1 MSAALS
7 AGGEAAAAPDAA
19 RFNPVLLLLV
29 VAGIAGAASLYPLT
43 RAPNRLLAGQPV
55 PWGAVIEGGRAL
67 VLLPALVLIG
77 GIAFP
82 RRRGVQFLVAAAAAL
97 LAAAL
102 LWLAG
107 DAALRLADP
116 ATPAARISFGGAFW
130 SLQAVCA
137 LAAADALQRSGM
149 SPAARL
155 ALGALLAVPLLLV
168 LFSGA
173 ADSLSILKE
182 YANRR
187 DVFADALTR
196 HIEIVGGT
204 LVPTLL
210 IGIPLGIAAFRR
222 PALRG
227 PLFSVLNVIQTIP
240 SIALFGLLIA
250 PLSGLVALLPAL
262 GSIGLSGIGV
272 TPAIIALTLYALL
285 PIARS
290 TAAGLEQVPAA
301 AIDAATGMGMTR
313 GQVFRQ
319 VEAPLAFP
327 VLVAGLRVT
336 LVQTIGMTAV
346 AALIGAGGL
355 GALIF
360 QGLAA
365 SAIDLV
371 LLGVVPLVAL
381 AIAADVLLKL
391 AVSMLGRNR
400 A

>member
-55 PWGAVIEGGRAL
+55 PWGAVIEGGHAL
-67 VLLPALVLIG
+67 VLLPALILVG

-82 RRRGVQFLVAAAAAL
+82 RRRGIQFLVAAAAAL

>member
-1 MSAALS
+1 ML
-7 AGGEAAAAPDAA
+7 EAV
-19 RFNPVLLLLV
+19 F
-29 VAGIAGAASLYPLT
+29 
-43 RAPNRLLAGQPV
+43 
-55 PWGAVIEGGRAL
+55 
-67 VLLPALVLIG
+67 
-77 GIAFP
+77 
-82 RRRGVQFLVAAAAAL
+82 
-97 LAAAL
+97 
-102 LWLAG
+102 
-107 DAALRLADP
+107 
-116 ATPAARISFGGAFW
+116 
-130 SLQAVCA
+130 A
-137 LAAADALQRSGM
+137 LAAADALQRSGI

-313 GQVFRQ
+313 GQVFRR

>member
-55 PWGAVIEGGRAL
+55 PWGAVIEGGHAL
-67 VLLPALVLIG
+67 VLLPALILVG

-82 RRRGVQFLVAAAAAL
+82 RRRGIQFLVAAAAAL

-313 GQVFRQ
+313 GQVFRR

>member
-7 AGGEAAAAPDAA
+7 AGGEAAAAPNAA

-29 VAGIAGAASLYPLT
+29 VAGIAGAASLDPLT
-43 RAPNRLLAGQPV
+43 RAPNRLLSGQPV
-55 PWGAVIEGGRAL
+55 PWSALVEGGRYL
-67 VLLPALVLIG
+67 VLLPAFVLAG

-82 RRRGVQFLVAAAAAL
+82 RRRAVQFLVAAAAAL

-107 DAALRLADP
+107 DTAFRLADP
-116 ATPAARISFGGAFW
+116 AAPAARISFGGAFW
-130 SLQAVCA
+130 ILEATAV
-137 LAAADALQRSGM
+137 LVAADALQRLRL

-155 ALGALLAVPLLLV
+155 ALGALLTLPTLLV

-210 IGIPLGIAAFRR
+210 IGIPLGIAAFRH

-250 PLSGLVALLPAL
+250 PLSGLVALLPVL

-301 AIDAATGMGMTR
+301 AIDAATGIGMTR
-313 GQVFRQ
+313 GQVFFR

>member
-130 SLQAVCA
+130 VLEAVFA
-137 LAAADALQRSGM
+137 LAAADALQRSGI

-313 GQVFRQ
+313 GQVFRR

>member
-7 AGGEAAAAPDAA
+7 AGGEAATAPDAA

-29 VAGIAGAASLYPLT
+29 VAGLAGAAGLDPLT
-43 RAPNRLLAGQPV
+43 RAPNRLLSGQPV
-55 PWGAVIEGGRAL
+55 PWSALLEGGRAL
-67 VLLPALVLIG
+67 VLLPAVILLA

-82 RRRGVQFLVAAAAAL
+82 RRRSVQFLVAAAAAL

-116 ATPAARISFGGAFW
+116 AAPAARISFGGAFW
-130 SLQAVCA
+130 ALEAVFA
-137 LAAADALQRSGM
+137 LAAADALQRSGL

-155 ALGALLAVPLLLV
+155 GLGALLAVPLLLV

-210 IGIPLGIAAFRR
+210 IGIPLGVLAFRR
-222 PALRG
+222 PGLRG

-240 SIALFGLLIA
+240 SIAMFGLLIA